1 MELAMA
7 NGFYELSQ
15 NEMMETDG
23 GIDWWGVVTGFG
35 ETIFG
40 LAESLGGAA
49 AIIAPIP
56 EPATKIVTVVGGAA
70 GVVDGLSR
78 GAAGLEKMVNS
89 FKE

>member
-1 MELAMA
+1 MVMA
-7 NGFYELSQ
+7 NGFNEMSQ
-15 NEMMETDG
+15 NEMMEVDG
-23 GIDWWGVVTGFG
+23 GINWWGVVTGFG
-35 ETIFG
+35 ETLFG

-56 EPATKIVTVVGGAA
+56 EPATKVVSVVGGAA

-89 FKE
+89 FTE

>member
-7 NGFYELSQ
+7 RGFRELSQ

-23 GIDWWGVVTGFG
+23 GINWKGVLSGFG

-49 AIIAPIP
+49 AVIAPV
-56 EPATKIVTVVGGAA
+56 PAPVTKIITVVGGVA
-70 GVVDGLSR
+70 GVVDGL
-78 GAAGLEKMVNS
+78 
-89 FKE
+89 